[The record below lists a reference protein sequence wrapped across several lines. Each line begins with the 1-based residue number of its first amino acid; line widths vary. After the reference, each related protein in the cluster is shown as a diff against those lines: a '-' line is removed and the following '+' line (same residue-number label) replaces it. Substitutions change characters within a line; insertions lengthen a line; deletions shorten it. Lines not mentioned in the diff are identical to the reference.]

1 MQPQNRFQRFLPYVV
16 SVLVV
21 MAAVYYGT
29 AFYYKRKIERLEATY
44 IATIGRAGHSKS
56 GVEAK
61 SRDRSQ
67 DTGTLDGRRDDL
79 SLSFRRES
87 YLKSLAKGMN
97 YQFSVPGRISFK
109 DMMRLFGHLT
119 VQYNHRNN
127 SEFDFGRPSQ
137 EGDAFGMLPEVKSD
151 TRVGRD
157 MPYESS
163 LVKRL
168 DIDKQSI
175 TIPRPFK
182 FYQYSIVNNGDQ
194 SATVPILYNDVL
206 WNSTQHIV
214 ATSGLAEIEDE
225 TDRALAL
232 WRFIIK
238 NRYHYYPVTNAIE
251 EVDIVKYLSV
261 YGYGWCGESA
271 LVLARLAD
279 EVGLKGRVWKLR
291 GHVVPEVFADGKWIL
306 LDPDRMV
313 YFHKPGD
320 RKAIHGVEE
329 LARDRAAF
337 AHRFSVAAPAVQK
350 KLEPYL
356 TAYMQYVMSTDDNV
370 LNEFENV
377 DADGRRQYGRIYATG
392 ATADYTIDNT
402 LRPGEKVV
410 FANYNW
416 GKYFFGMFPFRVPKY
431 FNGYYEYP
439 VPLPG
444 EAASPEACVVSR
456 TPSGTVITNR
466 SSNSIACITVD
477 NRHPFPIVGGE
488 IKGSVQKQVGQVSIV
503 LKDDDND
510 LIASYEV
517 SRFLEG
523 NGILRINTDPFFNI
537 ISDHPTYHY
546 SAALEFQPGASI
558 VINEPLKVIS
568 DFQFA
573 ELALLKLQ
581 QGDNRFKVW
590 SEGGGLADF
599 EFKLQVM

>member
-1 MQPQNRFQRFLPYVV
+1 MKSQNLFQHIFSYAL

-21 MAAVYYGT
+21 IAVVYYGT

-67 DTGTLDGRRDDL
+67 DAGTLDGRRDDL

-97 YQFSVPGRISFK
+97 YQFDVPGRISIK

-119 VQYNHRNN
+119 VQYNNRDD
-127 SEFDFGRPSQ
+127 SRFYFRWPSQ
-137 EGDAFGMLPEVKSD
+137 EGDAFGMLPKVRSD
-151 TRVGRD
+151 TRPGRNIS
-157 MPYESS
+157 YENS
-163 LVKRL
+163 LVKRF
-168 DIDKQSI
+168 DIDKQNI
-175 TIPRPFK
+175 NIPRLFK
-182 FYQYSIVNNGDQ
+182 FYQYSIVNKGDQ
-194 SATVPILYNDVL
+194 PARVPILYNDVL

-214 ATSGLAEIEDE
+214 ATSGLAEIENE

-232 WRFIIK
+232 WRFIIQ
-238 NRYHYYPVTNAIE
+238 NRYHYYPVTNAVE
-251 EVDIVKYLSV
+251 EVDVVKYLSV

-271 LVLARLAD
+271 LVLAKLAD
-279 EVGLKGRVWKLR
+279 EVGLKGRVWKLQ

-320 RKAIHGVEE
+320 LKAVYGVEE
-329 LARDRAAF
+329 LARDKEAF

-350 KLEPYL
+350 RLEPYL

-370 LNEFENV
+370 LNEFKNV
-377 DADGRRQYGRIYATG
+377 DADGRRQYGRIYAAG

-410 FANYNW
+410 FANHNW

-431 FNGYYEYP
+431 FNGYYEYA

-444 EAASPEACVVSR
+444 ESASPEECVVSR

-466 SSNSIACITVD
+466 SSRTIACITVD

-488 IKGSVQKQVGQVSIV
+488 IKGSMQKQVGQVNVV
-503 LKDDDND
+503 LKDDDNG

-517 SRFLEG
+517 SQFLG
-523 NGILRINTDPFFNI
+523 GDDNLQINTDPFFSI

-546 SAALEFQPGASI
+546 SVALEFQPGASI
-558 VINEPLKVIS
+558 VIDEPLTVIS

-581 QGDNRFKVW
+581 QGENRFKVW
-590 SEGGGLADF
+590 SGGGEPADF